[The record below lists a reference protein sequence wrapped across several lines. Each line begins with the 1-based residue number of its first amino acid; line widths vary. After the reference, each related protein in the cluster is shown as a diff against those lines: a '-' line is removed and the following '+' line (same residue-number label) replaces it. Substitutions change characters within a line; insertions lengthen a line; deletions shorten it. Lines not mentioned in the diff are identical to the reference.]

1 MRKLHLL
8 FSLFLLVSIGLI
20 GCSESSEA
28 SFENIQTEDAK
39 ALIDEQKIQILDV
52 RSQEEYDSGHIP
64 NAELIP
70 LPELTERLSELDQST
85 TYLVVCRSG
94 NRSSQAS
101 QILIDNGFGSV
112 YNLENG
118 MNEWAYEIE

>member
-1 MRKLHLL
+1 
-8 FSLFLLVSIGLI
+8 LI